1 MVGAKVVQ
9 EVKKIF
15 SSRKVLEYLNRTL
28 IALIPKIQGLET
40 LENYCP
46 FSLCNTVYK
55 LVSKIIVNRLRS

>member
-55 LVSKIIVNRLRS
+55 LVSKIIVNRLRP